1 MGTKHKASLL
11 SNIMSTQFEQQFQPI
26 YEMLQANMPG
36 MGEQMMKQCGS
47 SSANSSSPRCG
58 PKFKKNWKNRCG
70 TASKSD
76 ESSSCIKIPMSRF
89 KPEQVQINMNSKG
102 LVTVAGSREDIEDS
116 GRNGQRKVTVMVEE
130 TCQLPAY
137 LVDHDLLKQVD
148 SKFEHGFLTLSL
160 PENPDVVKA
169 REEEAKTNEPVEIPI
184 IMEDV
189 E

>member
-1 MGTKHKASLL
+1 MG
-11 SNIMSTQFEQQFQPI
+11 
-26 YEMLQANMPG
+26 NMP
-36 MGEQMMKQCGS
+36 
-47 SSANSSSPRCG
+47 RCA
-58 PKFKKNWKNRCG
+58 PKFKNNC
-70 TASKSD
+70 
-76 ESSSCIKIPMSRF
+76 SSSSSTKCTKSANDSKCIKIPMSRF

-102 LVTVAGSREDIEDS
+102 LVTVTGSREEIDDS

-130 TCQLPAY
+130 TCQLPSY

-148 SKFEHGFLTLSL
+148 SKFEHGFLALTL

-169 REEEAKTNEPVEIPI
+169 REEEAKANEPVEIPI